1 MPQDIDILDPVPAPL
16 TQDMSART
24 KAAIVVRFLMQEG
37 AEIDLASLPTSL
49 QADLT
54 REIADLRLID
64 RATLAEVIEEFAHE
78 LDSIGLTA
86 QGGLGS
92 ALRLLEGKITNDT
105 ARRLPQDAGVRLF
118 EDPWGRI
125 KQLDEK
131 ELLKLLDAETTEIA
145 AVVLS
150 KLDVTKAATLLG
162 EMPGPRAQISF
173 AISQT
178 AGVTPQAVDR
188 IGQSLMAQLDNK
200 PERAFATLP
209 EDRIAAILTA
219 ASDDLR
225 DEVMNGLRETD
236 PELAER
242 VLAGVFTFV
251 DIPTRIAAVDVA
263 TAVKTVAQTDMV
275 IALCYANGNGMEEF
289 SEFILGG
296 LSRRMAETIREEIEE
311 RGAVKTKE
319 GEAAVTALV
328 SVYRDR
334 FQQVKSVL
342 LIWTTINPVTPHQQ
356 SVPAPAP
363 EQKPPIWP
371 HQPQV
376 SSGGPVHLTTVQS
389 V

>member
-37 AEIDLASLPTSL
+37 AEIDLAALPTSL

-78 LDSIGLTA
+78 LDSIGLSA

-105 ARRLPQDAGVRLF
+105 ARRLRQDAGVRLF

-150 KLDVTKAATLLG
+150 KLDVTKAAALLG
-162 EMPGPRAQISF
+162 EMPGPRACKISL

-178 AGVTPQAVDR
+178 AGVTPQAV
-188 IGQSLMAQLDNK
+188 
-200 PERAFATLP
+200 
-209 EDRIAAILTA
+209 DRIAAILTA

-236 PELAER
+236 PDLAER

-251 DIPTRIAAVDVA
+251 DILTRIAAVDVA

-275 IALCYANGNGMEEF
+275 IALCYANANGMDEV

-296 LSRRMAETIREEIEE
+296 LSRRMAETIREEIED

-328 SVYRDR
+328 SGI
-334 FQQVKSVL
+334 QGQISAGE
-342 LIWTTINPVTPHQQ
+342 INFVD
-356 SVPAPAP
+356 
-363 EQKPPIWP
+363 
-371 HQPQV
+371 
-376 SSGGPVHLTTVQS
+376 LDDD
-389 V
+389 

>member
-37 AEIDLASLPTSL
+37 TEIDLAALPTSL

-78 LDSIGLTA
+78 LDSIGLSA

-105 ARRLPQDAGVRLF
+105 ARRLRQDAGVRLF

-125 KQLDEK
+125 TQLDEK

-150 KLDVTKAATLLG
+150 KLDVTKAAALLG
-162 EMPGPRAQISF
+162 EMPGPRARKISF

-178 AGVTPQAVDR
+178 AGVTPQAV
-188 IGQSLMAQLDNK
+188 
-200 PERAFATLP
+200 
-209 EDRIAAILTA
+209 DRIAAILTA

-225 DEVMNGLRETD
+225 DEVMNALRETD
-236 PELAER
+236 PDLAER

-275 IALCYANGNGMEEF
+275 IALCYANANGMDEV
-289 SEFILGG
+289 SEVILGG
-296 LSRRMAETIREEIEE
+296 LSRRMAETIREEIED

-328 SVYRDR
+328 SGIQGQISAGEISFVD
-334 FQQVKSVL
+334 L
-342 LIWTTINPVTPHQQ
+342 DDD
-356 SVPAPAP
+356 
-363 EQKPPIWP
+363 
-371 HQPQV
+371 
-376 SSGGPVHLTTVQS
+376 
-389 V
+389 

>member
-16 TQDMSART
+16 TKDMSTRT

-37 AEIDLASLPTSL
+37 AEIDLAALPTSL

-92 ALRLLEGKITNDT
+92 ALRLLEGKITHDT
-105 ARRLPQDAGVRLF
+105 ARRLRQDAGVRLF

-125 KQLDEK
+125 KQLENA
-131 ELLKLLDAETTEIA
+131 ELIRLLEAETTEIS

-150 KLDVTKAATLLG
+150 KLEVSKAAALLG
-162 EMPGPRAQISF
+162 AMPGARARNISF

-200 PERAFATLP
+200 PERAFVTLP

-219 ASDDLR
+219 ASNDLR
-225 DEVMNGLRETD
+225 DEVMNGLRESD
-236 PELAER
+236 PDLAER
-242 VLAGVFTFV
+242 VLAGVFTFI
-251 DIPTRIAAVDVA
+251 DIPTRIAKMDIT
-263 TAVKTVAQTDMV
+263 TAVKTVNQTDLV
-275 IALCYANGNGMEEF
+275 NALCYAGANGLEEVK
-289 SEFILGG
+289 EFILEG
-296 LSRRMAETIREEIEE
+296 LSKRLAETIREEIEE
-311 RGAVKTKE
+311 RGAVKTKV
-319 GEAAVTALV
+319 GEAAITTLV
-328 SVYRDR
+328 AGIQGQISAGE
-334 FQQVKSVL
+334 
-342 LIWTTINPVTPHQQ
+342 INFVDFDDP
-356 SVPAPAP
+356 
-363 EQKPPIWP
+363 
-371 HQPQV
+371 
-376 SSGGPVHLTTVQS
+376 
-389 V
+389 

>member
-1 MPQDIDILDPVPAPL
+1 MSQDIDILDPVPAPL

-37 AEIDLASLPTSL
+37 AEIDLAALPTSL

-64 RATLAEVIEEFAHE
+64 RATLADVIEEFAHE

-86 QGGLGS
+86 QGGLRS

-105 ARRLPQDAGVRLF
+105 ARRLRQDAGERLF
-118 EDPWGRI
+118 DDPWGRI

-150 KLDVTKAATLLG
+150 KLDVTKAAALLG
-162 EMPGPRAQISF
+162 DMPGPRARKISF

-251 DIPTRIAAVDVA
+251 DLPTRIAAVDVA
-263 TAVKTVAQTDMV
+263 TAVKTVAHTDMV
-275 IALCYANGNGMEEF
+275 IALCYANGNGMEEV

-296 LSRRMAETIREEIEE
+296 LPRRMAETIREEIEE

-328 SVYRDR
+328 SGIQGQILAGEISFVD
-334 FQQVKSVL
+334 L
-342 LIWTTINPVTPHQQ
+342 DDD
-356 SVPAPAP
+356 
-363 EQKPPIWP
+363 
-371 HQPQV
+371 
-376 SSGGPVHLTTVQS
+376 
-389 V
+389 

>member
-37 AEIDLASLPTSL
+37 AEIDLAALPTSL

-105 ARRLPQDAGVRLF
+105 ARRLRQDAVVRLF

-150 KLDVTKAATLLG
+150 KLDVTKAAALLG
-162 EMPGPRAQISF
+162 EMPGPRARKISF

-209 EDRIAAILTA
+209 EDLIAAILTA
-219 ASDDLR
+219 TSDNLR

-242 VLAGVFTFV
+242 VLAGVFTFE
-251 DIPTRIAAVDVA
+251 DIPTRIAAVDVE
-263 TAVKTVAQTDMV
+263 TAVKTVTQTDMI
-275 IALCYANGNGMEEF
+275 IALCHANGNGMEEV
-289 SEFILGG
+289 SEFIPSG
-296 LSRRMAETIREEIEE
+296 LSRRMAKTTREEIEE

-319 GEAAVTALV
+319 GEPAVTALV
-328 SVYRDR
+328 SGTQGQISADEISFVD
-334 FQQVKSVL
+334 L
-342 LIWTTINPVTPHQQ
+342 DDN
-356 SVPAPAP
+356 
-363 EQKPPIWP
+363 
-371 HQPQV
+371 
-376 SSGGPVHLTTVQS
+376 
-389 V
+389 

>member
-1 MPQDIDILDPVPAPL
+1 MPEDIDILDPVPAPL
-16 TQDMSART
+16 IQDMSART

-37 AEIDLASLPTSL
+37 AGIDLAALSTSL

-64 RATLAEVIEEFAHE
+64 HATLAEVIEEFAHE

-86 QGGLGS
+86 QRGLGS
-92 ALRLLEGKITNDT
+92 ALRLLEGRITSDT
-105 ARRLPQDAGVRLF
+105 ARRLRQDAGVRLF
-118 EDPWGRI
+118 DDPWGRI

-150 KLDVTKAATLLG
+150 KLDMTKAAALLG
-162 EMPGPRAQISF
+162 DMPGPRARKISY

-200 PERAFATLP
+200 PKRAFATLP
-209 EDRIAAILTA
+209 EDRITAILMA

-236 PELAER
+236 PELAEH
-242 VLAGVFTFV
+242 VLACVFTFV
-251 DIPTRIAAVDVA
+251 DIPTRIATVDVA
-263 TAVKTVAQTDMV
+263 TAMKTVAHTDMV
-275 IALCYANGNGMEEF
+275 IALCYANGNGMEEV

-296 LSRRMAETIREEIEE
+296 LS
-311 RGAVKTKE
+311 
-319 GEAAVTALV
+319 
-328 SVYRDR
+328 
-334 FQQVKSVL
+334 
-342 LIWTTINPVTPHQQ
+342 
-356 SVPAPAP
+356 
-363 EQKPPIWP
+363 
-371 HQPQV
+371 
-376 SSGGPVHLTTVQS
+376 
-389 V
+389 

>member
-1 MPQDIDILDPVPAPL
+1 M
-16 TQDMSART
+16 
-24 KAAIVVRFLMQEG
+24 
-37 AEIDLASLPTSL
+37 
-49 QADLT
+49 T

-105 ARRLPQDAGVRLF
+105 ARRLRQDAGVRLF

-150 KLDVTKAATLLG
+150 KLDVSKAAALLG
-162 EMPGPRAQISF
+162 DMPGPRARKISF

-178 AGVTPQAVDR
+178 AGVTPEAVDR
-188 IGQSLMAQLDNK
+188 I
-200 PERAFATLP
+200 T
-209 EDRIAAILTA
+209 AILTA
-219 ASDDLR
+219 ASDDLK
-225 DEVMNGLRETD
+225 DEVMNGLRETE
-236 PELAER
+236 PEVAER
-242 VLAGVFTFV
+242 VLAGIFTFV

-275 IALCYANGNGMEEF
+275 IVLCYANGNGMEEV
-289 SEFILGG
+289 SEFILGE

-311 RGAVKTKE
+311 RGSVKTKE
-319 GEAAVTALV
+319 GVADVTALV
-328 SVYRDR
+328 SGIQGQISAGEISFVD
-334 FQQVKSVL
+334 L
-342 LIWTTINPVTPHQQ
+342 DDD
-356 SVPAPAP
+356 
-363 EQKPPIWP
+363 
-371 HQPQV
+371 
-376 SSGGPVHLTTVQS
+376 
-389 V
+389 

>member
-1 MPQDIDILDPVPAPL
+1 MPQDIDILDPVPTPL

-37 AEIDLASLPTSL
+37 AEIDLAALPTSL

-78 LDSIGLTA
+78 LDSIGLSA

-105 ARRLPQDAGVRLF
+105 ARRLRQDAGVRLF

-125 KQLDEK
+125 TQLDEK

-150 KLDVTKAATLLG
+150 KLDVTKAAALLG
-162 EMPGPRAQISF
+162 EMPGPRARKISF

-178 AGVTPQAVDR
+178 AGVTPQAV
-188 IGQSLMAQLDNK
+188 
-200 PERAFATLP
+200 
-209 EDRIAAILTA
+209 DRIAAILTA

-236 PELAER
+236 PDLAER
-242 VLAGVFTFV
+242 VFAGVFTFV

-275 IALCYANGNGMEEF
+275 IALFYANANGMDEV

-296 LSRRMAETIREEIEE
+296 LSRRMAETIREEIED

-328 SVYRDR
+328 SGIQGQISAGEISFVD
-334 FQQVKSVL
+334 L
-342 LIWTTINPVTPHQQ
+342 DDD
-356 SVPAPAP
+356 
-363 EQKPPIWP
+363 
-371 HQPQV
+371 
-376 SSGGPVHLTTVQS
+376 
-389 V
+389 

>member
-37 AEIDLASLPTSL
+37 AEIDLAALPTSL
-49 QADLT
+49 QADLI

-105 ARRLPQDAGVRLF
+105 ARRLRQDAVVRLF

-150 KLDVTKAATLLG
+150 KLDVTKAAALLG
-162 EMPGPRAQISF
+162 EMPGPRARKISF

-242 VLAGVFTFV
+242 VLAGVFTFE
-251 DIPTRIAAVDVA
+251 DIPTRIAAVDV
-263 TAVKTVAQTDMV
+263 KTVTQTDMI
-275 IALCYANGNGMEEF
+275 IALCHANGNGMEEV
-289 SEFILGG
+289 SEFIPSG
-296 LSRRMAETIREEIEE
+296 LSRRMAKTTREEIEE

-319 GEAAVTALV
+319 GEPAVTALV
-328 SVYRDR
+328 SGIQGQISAGEISFVD
-334 FQQVKSVL
+334 L
-342 LIWTTINPVTPHQQ
+342 DDN
-356 SVPAPAP
+356 
-363 EQKPPIWP
+363 
-371 HQPQV
+371 
-376 SSGGPVHLTTVQS
+376 
-389 V
+389 

>member
-1 MPQDIDILDPVPAPL
+1 MPQDINILDHVPAPL

-37 AEIDLASLPTSL
+37 AEIDLAALPTSL

-78 LDSIGLTA
+78 LDSIGLIA
-86 QGGLGS
+86 QVGLGS

-105 ARRLPQDAGVRLF
+105 ARRLRQDAVVRLF

-131 ELLKLLDAETTEIA
+131 ELLKLLDAETKEIA

-150 KLDVTKAATLLG
+150 KLDVTKAAALLG
-162 EMPGPRAQISF
+162 EMPGPRARKISF

-209 EDRIAAILTA
+209 EDRIAAILMA

-251 DIPTRIAAVDVA
+251 DNPTRIAAVDVA
-263 TAVKTVAQTDMV
+263 TVVKTVAKTDMV
-275 IALCYANGNGMEEF
+275 IALCYANGSGMEEV
-289 SEFILGG
+289 SEIILGV

-328 SVYRDR
+328 SGIHGQISAGEISFVD
-334 FQQVKSVL
+334 L
-342 LIWTTINPVTPHQQ
+342 DDD
-356 SVPAPAP
+356 
-363 EQKPPIWP
+363 
-371 HQPQV
+371 
-376 SSGGPVHLTTVQS
+376 
-389 V
+389 